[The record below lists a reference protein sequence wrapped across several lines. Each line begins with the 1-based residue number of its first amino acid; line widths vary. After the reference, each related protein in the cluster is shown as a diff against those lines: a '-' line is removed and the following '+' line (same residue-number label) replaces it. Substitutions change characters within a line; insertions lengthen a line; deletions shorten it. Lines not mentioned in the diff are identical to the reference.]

1 MGLLAEAR
9 AKTEVKNSGTVD
21 SNQSVGLLA
30 EARARK
36 NPANNTTKPQTDA
49 GIKNDSNGS
58 INSSSVNNVS
68 SGVDEGIAKK
78 IDNALL
84 NIPGVPALTEFA
96 AGTGRSVAGFLDF
109 LGPDNINALLELSGR
124 EERSPTFSGLAPDKG
139 SFDDSLLGKAAGTA
153 GEIAPVALGI
163 GQALKTLATKLPGFS
178 ATEAAGSGTLR
189 SLGSTTAKQ
198 DVVGGSLAGVGQ
210 EVGREVGGED
220 GALVGSVLAPLT
232 PLAIPIK
239 SAKQAAVSLLK
250 KAAPNKETL
259 KSTASAIYKSL
270 DDSGISV
277 PARSFDALA
286 DDITGTLKK
295 EGAAKELTD
304 KAITV
309 MKIIEEAKGTPKT
322 LQQLDTLRKQAKTA
336 ADSLDRSDAR
346 LGVIAV
352 NKIDDYM
359 DNLGAEIATGADAGK
374 AYRSA
379 RDLWQRVK
387 KTELLDQALV
397 NAENQASG
405 FENGI
410 RTQFRQ
416 LLKKIDTGKQK
427 GFTTEERESIKKVV
441 QGTNAGNIAKFLG
454 KFGVLDGV
462 TSRSLTTLG
471 GVGLAGAATGSSMA
485 AAAVPLIGQVSGA
498 LAQRMTLNN
507 AKMAQSI
514 IRAGKNGNLISNI
527 YIKATPAAE
536 RTASEL
542 AELFIKNE
550 VPLQSISLSAV
561 KPLISDAAIIAAL
574 AKFNDSKQEEN

>member
-1 MGLLAEAR
+1 MAFDISTAKPVKSSGFDISTARPTQQEGAE
-9 AKTEVKNSGTVD
+9 
-21 SNQSVGLLA
+21 
-30 EARARK
+30 
-36 NPANNTTKPQTDA
+36 
-49 GIKNDSNGS
+49 NDSNGR
-58 INSSSVNNVS
+58 IDSSSVNNVG
-68 SGVDEGIAKK
+68 SGVDEGLIKK
-78 IDNALL
+78 IDKALL
-84 NIPGVPALTEFA
+84 SIPGVPALTEFA
-96 AGTGRSVAGFLDF
+96 AGTGRTVAGFLDF
-109 LGPDNINALLELSGR
+109 LGADNVNAILELSGR
-124 EERSPTFSGLAPDKG
+124 EERSPTFGDLTADKG
-139 SFDDSLLGKAAGTA
+139 SFDKSLVGKAAGTA
-153 GEIAPVALGI
+153 GEIAPAALAI
-163 GQALKTLATKLPGFS
+163 GQTLRTLATKLPGFT
-178 ATEAAGSGTLR
+178 ATETARQGTLR
-189 SLGSTTAKQ
+189 SLGSATAKQ
-198 DVVGGSLAGVGQ
+198 DVTGGALAGVGQ

-220 GALVGSVLAPLT
+220 GALIGSVLAPLT
-232 PLAIPIK
+232 PLAIPVK

-270 DDSGISV
+270 DDSGVSV
-277 PARSFDALA
+277 PAKSFDSLV
-286 DDITGTLKK
+286 DDIARTLKK
-295 EGAAKELTD
+295 EGSDIDLTP
-304 KAITV
+304 KAVAVVNRFMT
-309 MKIIEEAKGTPKT
+309 EKGTPKT
-322 LQQLDTLRKQAKTA
+322 LQELDTLRKVAKSA
-336 ADSLDRSDAR
+336 ADSLDRSESR

-352 NKIDDYM
+352 NKIDDYL
-359 DNLGAEIATGADAGK
+359 DDLGAEIAPGTDAGK

-427 GFTTEERESIKKVV
+427 GFTPEEREAIKKVV
-441 QGTNAGNIAKFLG
+441 QGTNVGNIAKFLG

-507 AKMAQSI
+507 AKMAQNI

-574 AKFNDSKQEEN
+574 AKYNDSKQEEESK